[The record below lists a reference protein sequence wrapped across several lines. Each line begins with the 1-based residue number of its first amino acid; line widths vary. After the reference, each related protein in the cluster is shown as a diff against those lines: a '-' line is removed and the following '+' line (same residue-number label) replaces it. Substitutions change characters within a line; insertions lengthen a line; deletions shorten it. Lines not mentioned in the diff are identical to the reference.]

1 MGDSTLSEAQQN
13 EKPSL
18 MGIGTIRRRA
28 VSVSREELVT
38 QKPLFPGSRLPLV
51 VEPAAEVSL
60 KAWAASN
67 RELID
72 TLLLQHGGIL
82 FRGFGVRS
90 DEEFEQIMRS
100 LTGELIDYTYRST
113 PRQQVSGK
121 VYTSTEYPADQSI
134 PMHNEMS
141 YASTWPQ
148 KIWFLCAKAAE
159 EGGETPIAD
168 SRGVYE
174 RIDPAVRRRFAER
187 GVMYVRNYGDGLDLS
202 WQDVF
207 QTQEKSAVEEICRR
221 MGIELEWKDGGNRL
235 RTRQVCQAVLEHPRT
250 GDLLWFNQAH
260 LFHASSLPV
269 EMRDTLLATF
279 QEEGLPRN
287 AYYGD
292 GSRIG
297 DEALAEIRRAYAEES
312 VVFPWREGDLL
323 MLDNLRVAHGRRPYA
338 GRRRVVVGM
347 AEPMG
352 PGM

>member
-1 MGDSTLSEAQQN
+1 VSESQN

-18 MGIGTIRRRA
+18 TGIGAVRRRA

-38 QKPLFPGSRLPLV
+38 QAPLLPGSSLPVV

-60 KAWAASN
+60 RAWAGSN
-67 RELID
+67 RERVD
-72 TLLLQHGGIL
+72 SLLLEHGGIL
-82 FRGFGVRS
+82 FRGFGLRT
-90 DEEFEQIMRS
+90 DEEFEQFMRS

-141 YASTWPQ
+141 YASSWPR
-148 KIWFLCAKAAE
+148 KIWFFCVKAAE

-168 SRGVYE
+168 SRGVYA
-174 RIDPAVRRRFAER
+174 RIHPAVRQRFEDE

-202 WQDVF
+202 WQNVF
-207 QTQEKSAVEEICRR
+207 QTGEKSEVEEICRR
-221 MGIELEWKDGGNRL
+221 MGIDFEWKEGGNRL
-235 RTRQVCQAVLEHPRT
+235 RTRQVCQAVLRHPHT
-250 GDLLWFNQAH
+250 GDSLWFNQAH
-260 LFHASSLPV
+260 LFHVSSLPA

-279 QEEGLPRN
+279 REDGLPRN
-287 AYYGD
+287 AFYGD
-292 GSRIG
+292 GSPIAE
-297 DEALAEIRRAYAEES
+297 EALEEVRRAYAEES
-312 VVFPWREGDLL
+312 VSFPWQDGDVL

-338 GRRRVVVGM
+338 GKRRVVVGM

-352 PGM
+352 VGL